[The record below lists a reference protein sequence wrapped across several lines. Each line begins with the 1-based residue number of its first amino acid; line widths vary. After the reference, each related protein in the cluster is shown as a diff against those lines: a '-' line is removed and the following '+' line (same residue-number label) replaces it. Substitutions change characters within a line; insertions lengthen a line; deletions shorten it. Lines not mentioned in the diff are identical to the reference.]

1 LRNSIL
7 AKQSNIVCISE
18 GQTNKVEVL
27 TPDNLRQVQLSTLY
41 AVHDDGSKDK
51 ITILNYFIFHSA
63 LL

>member
-1 LRNSIL
+1 M
-7 AKQSNIVCISE
+7 CISE